1 MKKSKVANRT
11 ADISPASWLIGGLAV
26 TTLYFQTNLT
36 DPFNSPK
43 MWILILLASWLLGYI
58 FSFKTLILNIK
69 PLRNL
74 FVLLSFFV
82 IISLF
87 VTIATDYKYVAI
99 FGDTQRRNG
108 LLSYFSLSVVMLASA
123 IFIRFFNVKRVYFI
137 TFAIG
142 LVSLIYGVMQTSGRD
157 FIKWN
162 NPYNSIIGTVG
173 NPNFAAAVM
182 AIMGVIIFST
192 IFVKDFNLYLRIFGL
207 LISVSLLIL
216 IYLSDARQGLLA
228 YLLGASVFIIILLF
242 DKNKKLGIAASIS
255 GIFVFISALLGMLQI
270 GPLEKFLYKP
280 SVSVRGYYWRA
291 GLEMLR
297 DKPFTGVGM
306 DRYGAYFKDFREVGY
321 PLSYGFDITSS
332 NAHNTFIQLFATGG
346 LFLGITYLLINGYI
360 LKRAIAGLKALTGTK
375 KLLLAG
381 IFSAWIA
388 FHAQS
393 LVSIDNLGIS
403 IWGWLLGGSIVGLS
417 ISAELSESE
426 DRAKFVMKPGQ
437 INLGRVMVSSAVTI
451 ISVILVSILYR
462 GENLSFQSRTN
473 FNLNDSATKVVFR
486 NLQVKVIDSKLI
498 DPTYALYSGMYLV
511 RGGYVDEGVAA
522 VKNILKNDPRNLDA
536 LNALALIYEQ
546 LGKYDDAISYRLNM
560 AELDQWNATNY
571 LALGKAY
578 KAKGDLV
585 NSQKMLD
592 KILSFASADPI
603 SNQAKIDLA

>member
-1 MKKSKVANRT
+1 MKKSKVTNRT
-11 ADISPASWLIGGLAV
+11 ADISPISWLIGGLAV

-108 LLSYFSLSVVMLASA
+108 LLSYLSLSVVMLASA

-192 IFVKDFNLYLRIFGL
+192 IFVKEFNLYLRIFGL

-228 YLLGASVFIIILLF
+228 YLLGASVFMIILLF

-255 GIFVFISALLGMLQI
+255 GIFVFVSALLGMLQI
-270 GPLEKFLYKP
+270 GPLEKFIYKP

-306 DRYGAYFKDFREVGY
+306 DRYGAYFKDFRDVGY

-426 DRAKFVMKPGQ
+426 DRARFAMKPGQ
-437 INLGRVMVSSAVTI
+437 INLGRVMVSSVVTI

-473 FNLNDSATKVVFR
+473 FNLNDSATKAVFR
-486 NLQVKVIDSKLI
+486 NLQVKVVDSKLI

-522 VKNILKNDPRNLDA
+522 VKNILKNDPRNLEA
-536 LNALALIYEQ
+536 LNGLALIYEQ
-546 LGKYDDAISYRLNM
+546 LGKYDNAISYRLNM
-560 AELDQWNATNY
+560 AELDQWNAANY

-592 KILSFASADPI
+592 KILSFAFADPI
-603 SNQAKIDLA
+603 SNQAKIDLT

>member
-11 ADISPASWLIGGLAV
+11 ADISPVSWLIGGLAV

-43 MWILILLASWLLGYI
+43 MWILILLASWLLGYV

-74 FVLLSFFV
+74 LVLLSFFAV
-82 IISLF
+82 ISLF

-99 FGDTQRRNG
+99 FGETQRRNG
-108 LLSYFSLSVVMLASA
+108 LLSYLSLSVVMLASA

-192 IFVKDFNLYLRIFGL
+192 IFVKEFNLYLRIFGL

-437 INLGRVMVSSAVTI
+437 INLGRVMVSSVVTI

-473 FNLNDSATKVVFR
+473 FNLNDSATKAVFR

-560 AELDQWNATNY
+560 AELDQWNAANY